1 MEEVIT
7 IVIFLLLSFLLC
19 INWDVV
25 SSPGLLR
32 EVLVAWKSTRDGLLN
47 RNDSAKCIGPSS
59 SALKATGCPCSHDTA
74 FPKFERYPS
83 REVWTVHVL
92 QLLADCT
99 HRKGVCTPPLNLE
112 NSPCTLWCLHCGL
125 NCNLYRKKSVAR
137 DICRASCACYFH
149 GTQMMSIMWESLC
162 SQSSAP
168 VASGAWHTSKS
179 GTWNSFLLEFS
190 RFAWTDAQK
199 FLALSVG
206 LWCFTET
213 KQGVC
218 HTSFPVIDNEI
229 RGVVVRSRTRLPC
242 HERGVEGDQS
252 LMCINMRIV
261 WAVLTLRSGSV
272 SRGVIKEQWC
282 EASTNDRCWV

>member
-213 KQGVC
+213 KQDVC
-218 HTSFPVIDNEI
+218 HTSFP
-229 RGVVVRSRTRLPC
+229 
-242 HERGVEGDQS
+242 QS
-252 LMCINMRIV
+252 LTEWDSGGGCQKQDKTPLPRV
-261 WAVLTLRSGSV
+261 WSGGRSVTDVHQHENCVGSAD
-272 SRGVIKEQWC
+272 SAFRFCEQ
-282 EASTNDRCWV
+282 RCYQGTVMWGKHKW